1 MVVNI
6 ESSRFIRDWPAGG
19 ARSPRRAA
27 QRQRQERAGK
37 CVTIGLLNN
46 MAGAAFKATERQF
59 VSLLDSASEG
69 VPIHVSYYA
78 MPGMSPAETGGRHFA
93 SHYAS
98 VDALLNTHLDG
109 LIVTGREPRMASL
122 RDEPYW
128 ENFTRVLEWARTNT
142 HSAIWSCL
150 AAHAAILHLDG
161 IDRRKSEEKHF
172 GVFDCARVSDHPLT
186 QGLSARFQV
195 PHSRWNGVA
204 EEDLRAH
211 GYGILSRI
219 ADDGIDMFVKQEKS
233 LFVFFQGH
241 FEYEPDTLMREYRR
255 DAQRFVKGE
264 TNAYPPLPRGYFDRE
279 TEAALTAVRAN
290 AISCRSTESLSY
302 IVAATE
308 EAKVR
313 NTWESSASRI
323 YRNWLECI
331 CARKSESEAKH
342 DAGGDL
348 AADREDFSARHGDQ
362 ASIAK
367 GSCFIAP
374 R

>member
-1 MVVNI
+1 MVVNVD
-6 ESSRFIRDWPAGG
+6 SSRFIRDWPAGG
-19 ARSPRRAA
+19 ARSPRRSA
-27 QRQRQERAGK
+27 QRQRQERAGQ

-69 VPIHVSYYA
+69 VPIHVSFYVL
-78 MPGMSPAETGGRHFA
+78 PGMSPAETGGRHFA

-98 VDALLNTHLDG
+98 VGALLNTQLDG

-128 ENFTRVLEWARTNT
+128 EDFTRVLEWARTNT

-161 IDRRKSEEKHF
+161 IDRRKSKEKNF

-186 QGLSARFQV
+186 QGLSPCFRV

-204 EEDLRAH
+204 EEDLVAN

-219 ADDGIDMFVKQEKS
+219 ADDGIDIFMKQAES

-241 FEYEPDTLMREYRR
+241 LEYESDTLLREYRR
-255 DAQRFVKGE
+255 DVQRFVKGE
-264 TNAYPPLPRGYFDRE
+264 TNAYPPLPLGYFDSE
-279 TEAALTAVRAN
+279 TEVTLTAAREE
-290 AISCRSTESLSY
+290 AISCRIAESPRN

-308 EAKVR
+308 EANIR
-313 NTWESSASRI
+313 NTWQSSASRI

-331 CARKSESEAKH
+331 CARKRESHGNHIADVEAPTIEV
-342 DAGGDL
+342 
-348 AADREDFSARHGDQ
+348 R
-362 ASIAK
+362 
-367 GSCFIAP
+367 
-374 R
+374 